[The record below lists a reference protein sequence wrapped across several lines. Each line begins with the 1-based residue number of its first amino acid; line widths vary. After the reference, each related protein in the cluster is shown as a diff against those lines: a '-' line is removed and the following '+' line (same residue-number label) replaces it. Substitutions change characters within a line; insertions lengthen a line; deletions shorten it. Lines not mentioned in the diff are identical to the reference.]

1 MGALFPHSLC
11 SQHIFFLKTLVLVQN
26 NHICIQDFSF
36 LSPQTKNGDSLP
48 SSVTPRVQRNP
59 QASSKHPS
67 PESEAAEQKALLTVQ
82 YSLLKILSKSLA
94 ALRHFTPDVCQ
105 ILLDQV
111 GREERC
117 CSPKG
122 GVSSISRD
130 ILGLCVLL
138 DTVTPL
144 YTCLLFCTEQ
154 EGRRQGICLGNQ
166 ALHNVKGRL
175 G

>member
-1 MGALFPHSLC
+1 MPVFQTFP
-11 SQHIFFLKTLVLVQN
+11 
-26 NHICIQDFSF
+26 F
-36 LSPQTKNGDSLP
+36 LSSQTKNGDSLP

-111 GREERC
+111 G
-117 CSPKG
+117 SPKG
-122 GVSSISRD
+122 AVSSIFRD
-130 ILGLCVLL
+130 VLGLCVLL
-138 DTVTPL
+138 DTVSPL
-144 YTCLLFCTEQ
+144 CTCLLFCTEQ
-154 EGRRQGICLGNQ
+154 QGRRQGICLGNQ
-166 ALHNVKGRL
+166 ALHSVRGRL

>member
-1 MGALFPHSLC
+1 MFC
-11 SQHIFFLKTLVLVQN
+11 
-26 NHICIQDFSF
+26 F

-59 QASSKHPS
+59 QASSKHPG

-111 GREERC
+111 EREERC
-117 CSPKG
+117 CSLR
-122 GVSSISRD
+122 GVF
-130 ILGLCVLL
+130 LVFQVLFWG
-138 DTVTPL
+138 
-144 YTCLLFCTEQ
+144 CLAGHSLSCL
-154 EGRRQGICLGNQ
+154 RQ
-166 ALHNVKGRL
+166 
-175 G
+175 